1 MFNPN
6 LRPESCAA
14 ARTLMEQSKF
24 TIGIPPTPELDWLKP
39 SKPPESAKVIHEPD
53 ESFLPSNGSAVVSD
67 TSELRR
73 DWDAGIQ
80 TIDAPKTQVAQ
91 GAIGDRQFKLSD
103 VTVLVQTRHAAVAVS
118 ALDDQ
123 PIRSSNLILVTTVAR
138 VLKPKRIPGRGGWN
152 QDMSSYS
159 EAVRGDVTIRAP
171 AGLQASRLLAD
182 GSTQPLADVTY
193 QDGIYRLP
201 LQKKVSLWY
210 LLQKPQNP

>member
-6 LRPESCAA
+6 LRPDSCAA

-24 TIGIPPTPELDWLKP
+24 TIGIPATRELEWLKP
-39 SKPPESAKVIHEPD
+39 SKPPESAKLIHEPD
-53 ESFLPSNGSAVVSD
+53 ESFLPSNASAVVSD
-67 TSELRR
+67 TGELRR

-80 TIDAPKTQVAQ
+80 TIDTPKTQVAQ
-91 GAIGDRQFKLSD
+91 GAIGDHQFKLAD
-103 VTVLVQTRHAAVAVS
+103 VSILTQNRHAAIAVS

-159 EAVRGDVTIRAP
+159 EAVRGDITIRAP
-171 AGLQASRLLAD
+171 AGLKAFRLLGD
-182 GSTQPLADVTY
+182 GSTLPLEDVVY
-193 QDGIYRLP
+193 QDGTYRLP
-201 LQKKVSLWY
+201 FQKKLSLWY
-210 LLQKPQNP
+210 LLQKPQSP